1 MRRVELM
8 SAKLLMSWD
17 IKPGVEQEYFEFVV
31 REFVPGMTKL
41 GLQPTE
47 AWYTVYGS
55 SPQIL
60 TGGVADTADVIR
72 KILKTEEWQ
81 VLQEKLD
88 SYVDNFERK
97 VVKASGGF
105 QL

>member
-1 MRRVELM
+1 M

-31 REFVPGMTKL
+31 REFVPGITKL

-60 TGGVADTADVIR
+60 TGGVADSSAAIR
-72 KILKTEEWQ
+72 KMLATEEWQ
-81 VLQEKLD
+81 TLQDKLD
-88 SYVDNFERK
+88 TYVDNFEKK

>member
-1 MRRVELM
+1 MTM
-8 SAKLLMSWD
+8 TAKLLMSWD

-31 REFVPGMTKL
+31 REFVPGITKL

-55 SPQIL
+55 CPQIL
-60 TGGVADTADVIR
+60 TAGVADTPDSIR
-72 KILKTEEWQ
+72 RILATEEWTA
-81 VLQEKLD
+81 LQDKLE
-88 SYVDNFERK
+88 SFVDNLDKK
-97 VVKASGGF
+97 VIRATSGF

>member
-1 MRRVELM
+1 M

-31 REFVPGMTKL
+31 REFVPGITKL

-47 AWYTVYGS
+47 AWYTVFGS

-60 TGGVADTADVIR
+60 TGGVADSPDAIR
-72 KILKTEEWQ
+72 KMLATPEWQ
-81 VLQEKLD
+81 DLQDKLD
-88 SYVDNFERK
+88 TYVDNFEKK
-97 VVKASGGF
+97 VIKASGGF